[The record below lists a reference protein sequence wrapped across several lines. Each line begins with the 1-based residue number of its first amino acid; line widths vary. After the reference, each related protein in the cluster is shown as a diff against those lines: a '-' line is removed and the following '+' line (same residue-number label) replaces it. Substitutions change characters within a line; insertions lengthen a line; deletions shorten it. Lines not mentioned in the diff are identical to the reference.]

1 MNKFSIAPWKLSH
14 SHSHEYVRYIRD
26 AQGEHIAHVCDL
38 DNGVANDYLYEAIAN
53 ARLMTAAP
61 DLLAA
66 CVEALS
72 LFDDYPE
79 CYESTGTLERLTA
92 AIARATGDQTV
103 NA

>member
-38 DNGVANDYLYEAIAN
+38 DDGVANDYLYEAIAN
-53 ARLMTAAP
+53 ARLMAAAP

-66 CVEALS
+66 LRDLLDEADLGEV
-72 LFDDYPE
+72 DEYTAPKIE
-79 CYESTGTLERLTA
+79 AARA

-103 NA
+103 TA

>member
-1 MNKFSIAPWKLSH
+1 MNKFSIAPWKSAIAFD
-14 SHSHEYVRYIRD
+14 RAYIRNIKD
-26 AQGEHIAHVCDL
+26 AQGEIIAQIPDWEDGL
-38 DNGVANDYLYEAIAN
+38 EETTAN
-53 ARLMTAAP
+53 ARLMAAAP

-79 CYESTGTLERLTA
+79 CYESIGTLERLIA
-92 AIARATGDQTV
+92 AIARATGDQKV